1 MTCSFSVEATTDN
14 DDEIKPTD
22 QMLQMD
28 LSSIKMATDNFSDA
42 NKLGQGGFGPV
53 YKVTLSQLFLFS

>member
-53 YKVTLSQLFLFS
+53 YKVY